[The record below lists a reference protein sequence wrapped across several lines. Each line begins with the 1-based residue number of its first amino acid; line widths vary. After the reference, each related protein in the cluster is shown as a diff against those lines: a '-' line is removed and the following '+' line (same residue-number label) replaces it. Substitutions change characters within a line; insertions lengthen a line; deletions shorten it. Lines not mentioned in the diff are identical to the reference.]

1 MIKNMIN
8 TINTALS
15 NEEMTIDVALQLLN
29 HLSEL
34 TGKRYGIN
42 ARRAVTIDDDGN
54 IHDAYV
60 NA

>member
-8 TINTALS
+8 TINTALF

-29 HLSEL
+29 HLSTL
-34 TGKRYGIN
+34 TGKKYGVN
-42 ARRAVTIDDDGN
+42 ARRAVTVDDDGRM
-54 IHDAYV
+54 HDAYT